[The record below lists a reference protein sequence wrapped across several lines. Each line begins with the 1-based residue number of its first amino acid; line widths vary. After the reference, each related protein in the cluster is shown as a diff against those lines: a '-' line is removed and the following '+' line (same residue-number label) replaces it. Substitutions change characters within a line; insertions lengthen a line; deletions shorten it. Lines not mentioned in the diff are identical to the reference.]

1 MAPLNADSIDFQI
14 TSPSP
19 LHLLRRNVLE
29 LTELSEWDTRERHD
43 SKPSKPPSL
52 PNLQA
57 FQIAKSRRIAT
68 RCPLTTVV
76 LVEQL
81 QHARSLETYRA
92 VEAIVPPRNPFRTS
106 AASNCAPNRRLL
118 VIRRAFGNPS
128 HRALAPWLAVN
139 DTSEHP
145 SAVRTQQMPRLGDT
159 NPMG

>member
-43 SKPSKPPSL
+43 SKPSKSPSL

-81 QHARSLETYRA
+81 QHARSLKL
-92 VEAIVPPRNPFRTS
+92 IVRL
-106 AASNCAPNRRLL
+106 RRL
-118 VIRRAFGNPS
+118 FP
-128 HRALAPWLAVN
+128 
-139 DTSEHP
+139 
-145 SAVRTQQMPRLGDT
+145 Q
-159 NPMG
+159 

>member
-43 SKPSKPPSL
+43 SRTSKCTRL

-57 FQIAKSRRIAT
+57 FQISKPSKSPSLPNRQSRHIAA
-68 RCPLTTVV
+68 RCVLTSLV

-92 VEAIVPPRNPFRTS
+92 VE
-106 AASNCAPNRRLL
+106 
-118 VIRRAFGNPS
+118 
-128 HRALAPWLAVN
+128 
-139 DTSEHP
+139 
-145 SAVRTQQMPRLGDT
+145 
-159 NPMG
+159 

>member
-43 SKPSKPPSL
+43 SKPSKSPSL

-57 FQIAKSRRIAT
+57 FQISKPSKSPSLPNRQSRRIAT

-92 VEAIVPPRNPFRTS
+92 GE
-106 AASNCAPNRRLL
+106 
-118 VIRRAFGNPS
+118 
-128 HRALAPWLAVN
+128 
-139 DTSEHP
+139 
-145 SAVRTQQMPRLGDT
+145 
-159 NPMG
+159 